1 MKMDFYFLSVW
12 CSKWVCS
19 HFSVTLR
26 FSFQQEWPVKV
37 VLFFLFKVYNLFTFL
52 TCIRLE
58 FHYAFLLV
66 EALYS
71 FLEIVK
77 SVFCFFIIHLNGR
90 FPALSAC
97 ILYICLKIFSTFS
110 LCKFHLERH
119 TFIFCFCNILLSV
132 KSFQKSRDW
141 VEKNIQ
147 MINIQK
153 I

>member
-1 MKMDFYFLSVW
+1 MDFYFLSVW

-37 VLFFLFKVYNLFTFL
+37 VLFFLLRFITFLHFL

-66 EALYS
+66 EALHS
-71 FLEIVK
+71 FLEIVN
-77 SVFCFFIIHLNGR
+77 FQFFIIHLNGR

-97 ILYICLKIFSTFS
+97 ILYICLNIFSTFS
-110 LCKFHLERH
+110 PCKFHLERH
-119 TFIFCFCNILLSV
+119 AFIFCLCNILLQV
-132 KSFQKSRDW
+132 KSFKKSRDW
-141 VEKNIQ
+141 VDKNI
-147 MINIQK
+147 
-153 I
+153 

>member
-1 MKMDFYFLSVW
+1 MDFYFLSVW

-37 VLFFLFKVYNLFTFL
+37 VLFFPVKVYNLFTFL
-52 TCIRLE
+52 TCIRLD

-66 EALYS
+66 EALHS
-71 FLEIVK
+71 FLEIVD
-77 SVFCFFIIHLNGR
+77 FQFFIIHLNGR

-110 LCKFHLERH
+110 PCKFHLERH
-119 TFIFCFCNILLSV
+119 AFIFCFCNILLQV
-132 KSFQKSRDW
+132 KSLK
-141 VEKNIQ
+141 KNQRTGQIR
-147 MINIQK
+147 IYE
-153 I
+153 